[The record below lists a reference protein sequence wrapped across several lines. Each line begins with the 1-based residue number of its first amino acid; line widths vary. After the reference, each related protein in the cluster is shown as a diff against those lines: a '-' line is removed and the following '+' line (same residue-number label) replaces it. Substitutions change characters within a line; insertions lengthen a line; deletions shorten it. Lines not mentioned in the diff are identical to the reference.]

1 MNNYNLE
8 GINYSSKIEDWKRFE
23 EIIQQLL
30 SIFCILKKKKYV
42 LLIFQKLIQ
51 IKKKEIILMI
61 RNVEK
66 KAGIIL
72 Q

>member
-8 GINYSSKIEDWKRFE
+8 GINYSSKIEDWKRFG